1 MPGKKNTSRK
11 SRTNSQKNPITYQNK
26 DVVSKICGEQMKEKT
41 LSVYGVNRRK
51 YLQQN
56 SGRRA
61 TFRRRTDVARDITA
75 CPCLKGSQ
83 AAVYPKMF

>member
-26 DVVSKICGEQMKEKT
+26 DVVSKICGKQMKEKT

-51 YLQQN
+51 YLLRVSN
-56 SGRRA
+56 MHIGKRRN
-61 TFRRRTDVARDITA
+61 R
-75 CPCLKGSQ
+75 
-83 AAVYPKMF
+83 

>member
-11 SRTNSQKNPITYQNK
+11 SRTNSQNK

-61 TFRRRTDVARDITA
+61 TFRRRTDAVRGITA

>member
-26 DVVSKICGEQMKEKT
+26 DVVSKICGKQMKEKT

-61 TFRRRTDVARDITA
+61 TFRRRIDAVRDITA
-75 CPCLKGSQ
+75 CPCLKGRQ